1 MEISSCLAVLAVSL
15 LSLQFLK
22 LQWARRHFPPGP
34 LPLPLLGT
42 LWCFGSGWHQDTLSK
57 LSKVYGKVFTIWVG
71 HKPMIVV
78 NGFRLVKQVLS
89 NYSEETSC
97 RVVTPFVRDTMKA
110 KGILFSSGHT
120 WKEQRR
126 FGISVLRSLGLGR
139 RSMEFCVQEEA
150 GHMVEF
156 FASKR
161 GQSVDPRTPLFHA
174 FCSVISNV
182 IFGHPFDIE
191 DKVYQKLIECIEYE
205 AHFFL
210 STFHLLYEVFPWL
223 MCRLPGPHQKAFS
236 CLEHIH
242 SFGRSEIRR
251 HKEKRETDEP
261 QDFIDFYLDE
271 INKKKDD
278 PESTF
283 DEANLV
289 HVIYDLFTAGT
300 DTGSSTLCWALLF
313 MVVYPDIQE
322 KVQAEIDAAVT
333 CSQRISYEDRMN
345 LPYTNAVI
353 HEIQRHKYV
362 LLVGNFR
369 QCAKDATI
377 FGFPMKKDTVIIP
390 DIASALYDPEEWETP
405 YQFNPNHFLD
415 KEGNFFVRDAFI
427 PFSIGKRLCLGEN
440 LARMEI
446 FLFFTNLLQAFTLR
460 LPDGVRE
467 INTNAVRGGL
477 AVQPYP
483 YMICAVPRKATAWK
497 REQEASPES
506 LEADVTKPS
515 CCSLVV

>member
-1 MEISSCLAVLAVSL
+1 MASRHPLQAVQGLREGLHHLGWAQADDCREW
-15 LSLQFLK
+15 LSFSEASAQ
-22 LQWARRHFPPGP
+22 Q
-34 LPLPLLGT
+34 LLGRD
-42 LWCFGSGWHQDTLSK
+42 LVPCSNFLCQRHNERKGYPIFKWPQLEGAAAFWDLGAPIAGPWKKKHGVLCARGGWPHGGVLC
-57 LSKVYGKVFTIWVG
+57 
-71 HKPMIVV
+71 
-78 NGFRLVKQVLS
+78 KQ
-89 NYSEETSC
+89 E
-97 RVVTPFVRDTMKA
+97 
-110 KGILFSSGHT
+110 
-120 WKEQRR
+120 
-126 FGISVLRSLGLGR
+126 
-139 RSMEFCVQEEA
+139 
-150 GHMVEF
+150 
-156 FASKR
+156 
-161 GQSVDPRTPLFHA
+161 
-174 FCSVISNV
+174 SVISRV

-210 STFHLLYEVFPWL
+210 STFHLLYELFPWL
-223 MCRLPGPHQKAFS
+223 MRRLPGPHQKAFS

-261 QDFIDFYLDE
+261 RDFIDFYLDE

-289 HVIYDLFTAGT
+289 HVIYDLFTAGI
-300 DTGSSTLCWALLF
+300 DTGSSTLSWALLF
-313 MVVYPDIQE
+313 MVIHPDVQE

-333 CSQRISYEDRMN
+333 RSQRISYEDRMN

-353 HEIQRHKYV
+353 HEIQRYKYV

-369 QCAKDATI
+369 QCAKDTTM
-377 FGFPMKKDTVIIP
+377 FGFPIKKDTVIIP

-405 YQFNPNHFLD
+405 HQFNPNHFLD

-427 PFSIGKRLCLGEN
+427 PFSIGKRFCLGEN

-467 INTNAVRGGL
+467 LNTNGVRGRL

-483 YMICAVPRKATAWK
+483 YTICAVPRKATAWK
-497 REQEASPES
+497 REPEASQR
-506 LEADVTKPS
+506 A
-515 CCSLVV
+515 